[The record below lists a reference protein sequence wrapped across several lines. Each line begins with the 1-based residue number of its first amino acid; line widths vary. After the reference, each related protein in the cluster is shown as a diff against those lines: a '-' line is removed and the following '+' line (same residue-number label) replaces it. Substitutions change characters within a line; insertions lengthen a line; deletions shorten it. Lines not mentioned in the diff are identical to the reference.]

1 KGVVAP
7 KNPIVGSLPACC
19 ARAASG
25 HTAAPPSSA
34 MNSRRFTRSP
44 RRRARVAWVGMS
56 WLLRG
61 GRGQW
66 LPLFDD
72 DSRDSFHRRA
82 TLVDAF
88 VYFAGFDEEGFPGL
102 VGRGWFAFVVEC
114 EDAFLDVH
122 NHRARM
128 SVTALATSGRNFNSR
143 HDGLI
148 ARNRQVLRQ
157 QYFALN
163 GRLLRYDWNRCRLQ
177 KAQQDQAPTWH
188 QW

>member
-1 KGVVAP
+1 M
-7 KNPIVGSLPACC
+7 
-19 ARAASG
+19 AATSAATISNAVSG
-25 HTAAPPSSA
+25 NAAAAPPSSA

-44 RRRARVAWVGMS
+44 RRRARVAWVGTS

-72 DSRDSFHRRA
+72 ESRDSFHRRA

-128 SVTALATSGRNFNSR
+128 SVSALATSDRNFNSR

-163 GRLLRYDWNRCRLQ
+163 GRLLRYDRNGWRLQ
-177 KAQQDQAPTWH
+177 KAQQDKLPTSH
-188 QW
+188 QWRQVLRNS